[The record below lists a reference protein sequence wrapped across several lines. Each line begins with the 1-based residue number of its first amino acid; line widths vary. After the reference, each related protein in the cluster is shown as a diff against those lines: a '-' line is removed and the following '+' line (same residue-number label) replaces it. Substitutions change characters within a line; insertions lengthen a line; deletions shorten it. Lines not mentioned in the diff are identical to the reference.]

1 MVYQHSTNGR
11 DAEIAEALSALASK
25 LKLSV

>member
-1 MVYQHSTNGR
+1 MLYQHSTNGR

-25 LKLSV
+25 PKLSV